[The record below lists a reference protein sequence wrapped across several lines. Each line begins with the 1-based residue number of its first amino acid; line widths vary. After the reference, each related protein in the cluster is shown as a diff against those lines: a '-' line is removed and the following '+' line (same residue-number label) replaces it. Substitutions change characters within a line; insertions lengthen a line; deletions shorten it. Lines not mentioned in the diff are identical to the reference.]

1 MAGYTRQSTA
11 SIINGENITAPPLTA
26 EFNQLAAAFNLSS
39 GHSHDGTTGNA
50 PKIELSTSV
59 SGFLPAINGGLGGRN
74 NFAATRVPGVGD
86 DTADGYA
93 VGSSWYFVNDDRYF
107 VCMYAASGAAVWL
120 ENRFI
125 DTNGDFRPHANNTND
140 LGSTTKR
147 WRDLFLSRNADIDGT
162 LNVAG
167 TTYLGGAVTIA
178 ANANFTTG
186 TTTVN
191 SIDVASG
198 ALDSTTIGITNAAA
212 GVFTTLEATTSLT
225 AATADIN
232 GGSVDGATVGAN
244 SHSTGKFTTLQS
256 TGLATLNSVNIDGG
270 AVDGTVIGAN
280 SAASG
285 NFTTIYLPQV
295 KLH

>member
-1 MAGYTRQSTA
+1 
-11 SIINGENITAPPLTA
+11 
-26 EFNQLAAAFNLSS
+26 
-39 GHSHDGTTGNA
+39 
-50 PKIELSTSV
+50 
-59 SGFLPAINGGLGGRN
+59 
-74 NFAATRVPGVGD
+74 
-86 DTADGYA
+86 
-93 VGSSWYFVNDDRYF
+93 
-107 VCMYAASGAAVWL
+107 MYAASGAAVWL

-270 AVDGTVIGAN
+270 AVDGSTIFDSFKFDN
-280 SAASG
+280 SK
-285 NFTTIYLPQV
+285 I
-295 KLH
+295 